1 MVNRGDFLEED
12 WSDADLVFA
21 ASTCFGRPLMEKIA
35 TKAKSLKKGSWFITT
50 DQEIPGSM
58 ELPKEGQKDNR
69 EW

>member
-1 MVNRGDFLEED
+1 
-12 WSDADLVFA
+12 
-21 ASTCFGRPLMEKIA
+21 MEKIA
-35 TKAKSLKKGSWFITT
+35 TKAKRLKKGSWFITT